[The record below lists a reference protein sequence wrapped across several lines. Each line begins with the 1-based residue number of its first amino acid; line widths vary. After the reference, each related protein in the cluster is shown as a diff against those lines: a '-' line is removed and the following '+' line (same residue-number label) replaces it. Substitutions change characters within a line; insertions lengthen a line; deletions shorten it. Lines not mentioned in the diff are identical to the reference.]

1 MQVDVQTDAQADVRA
16 GTDAVMYNPFEPG
29 FAEDPYP
36 QYAAIRA
43 DGRVHHNPLGLRVLS
58 HYDDCFELLRL
69 GGHQRRRAQR
79 HEHRASRPCPTTWP
93 SARASAAARS

>member
-1 MQVDVQTDAQADVRA
+1 MTDPGA
-16 GTDAVMYNPFEPG
+16 GSAAGEVMYNPFEDG
-29 FAEDPYP
+29 FADDPYP

-69 GGHQRRRAQR
+69 GRDQRRRAQR
-79 HEHRASRPCPTTWP
+79 HQHRRP
-93 SARASAAARS
+93 ARARGPRGAATASAAARS